1 MEDTEVVELRLEKE
15 VYDILKADGD
25 EHNMTVE
32 EVILHLLTIVA
43 ESKTMPSQIK

>member
-1 MEDTEVVELRLEKE
+1 MEDTELVELRVEKE
-15 VYDILKADGD
+15 IYDILKQDAD

-32 EVILHLLTIVA
+32 EVVLHLLTIVA